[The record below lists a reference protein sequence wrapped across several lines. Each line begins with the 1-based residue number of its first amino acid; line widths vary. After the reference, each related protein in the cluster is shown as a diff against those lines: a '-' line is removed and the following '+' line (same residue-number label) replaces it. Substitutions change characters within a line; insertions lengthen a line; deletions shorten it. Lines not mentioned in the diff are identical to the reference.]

1 MQQVGSYSNG
11 EITFQMVC
19 NMPEKLGTERK
30 GEKKKKKKLA
40 HELHHDHIRQEKQRA
55 VVVAS
60 LVPMVMW

>member
-19 NMPEKLGTERK
+19 NMPEKLGTERR
-30 GEKKKKKKLA
+30 GEKKKKKLA